1 MKLARKVE
9 KELKN
14 WLNTRTGLLVDGA
27 RQVGK
32 TYSLKEFATE
42 NFDVFI
48 YINLIENKN
57 ALKVLNKSTDS
68 KDFIFRLKSIID
80 TELVDGKTCIFL
92 DEIQEFK
99 DFDFITLSKFLIDE
113 GLYRFIFSGSML
125 GVELNNVKSWP
136 VGYVTSLKM
145 YPLDFEEF
153 CINKGLSKDILN
165 RVKEC
170 YKQKTIVEDYIHEK
184 MMELFRQYIV
194 IGGMPEVVS
203 NYIDGKSLNEL
214 DLIYN
219 SIVNNNRKDIT
230 KYVENDKKLKI
241 KEIYDLIPFE
251 LNKQNKR
258 FILSDIESKSKNA
271 SVTDSFLWIKDAG
284 LAIPVYNTKELS
296 APLMIN
302 ADRNIMKLFMG
313 DVGILNYITLDK
325 ELRLELL
332 KEDISINYGS
342 IYENYVAQE
351 LTAHGFDNIYYYNS
365 KKNGEIDFV
374 IEQYGKVMPI
384 EVKSGKDY
392 KRHSAINNILN
403 IKNYG
408 IDEAIVFNNK
418 NREVKDKVV
427 YLPIYVVSE
436 VQL

>member
-99 DFDFITLSKFLIDE
+99 DYDFITLSKFLIDE

-125 GVELNNVKSWP
+125 GVELNNVESWP
-136 VGYVTSLKM
+136 VGYVTSLRM

-251 LNKQNKR
+251 LNKKNKR

-296 APLMIN
+296 SPLMIN

>member
-42 NFDVFI
+42 NFDVFV

-68 KDFIFRLKSIID
+68 KDFIFRLKSIVD

-136 VGYVTSLKM
+136 VGYVTSLRM

-153 CINKGLSKDILN
+153 CINKGLSKDILD

-184 MMELFRQYIV
+184 MMDLFRQYIV

-296 APLMIN
+296 SPLMIN

-351 LTAHGFDNIYYYNS
+351 LTAHGFDSIYYYNS

-403 IKNYG
+403 INDYG

-436 VQL
+436 V

>member
-136 VGYVTSLKM
+136 VGYVTSLRM

-214 DLIYN
+214 DMIYN
-219 SIVNNNRKDIT
+219 SIVNNNRKDIS

-251 LNKQNKR
+251 LNRQNKR

-296 APLMIN
+296 SPLMIN

-403 IKNYG
+403 INNYG

>member
-136 VGYVTSLKM
+136 VGYVTSLRM

-203 NYIDGKSLNEL
+203 NYIDGKSL
-214 DLIYN
+214 
-219 SIVNNNRKDIT
+219 
-230 KYVENDKKLKI
+230 
-241 KEIYDLIPFE
+241 
-251 LNKQNKR
+251 
-258 FILSDIESKSKNA
+258 
-271 SVTDSFLWIKDAG
+271 
-284 LAIPVYNTKELS
+284 
-296 APLMIN
+296 
-302 ADRNIMKLFMG
+302 
-313 DVGILNYITLDK
+313 
-325 ELRLELL
+325 
-332 KEDISINYGS
+332 
-342 IYENYVAQE
+342 
-351 LTAHGFDNIYYYNS
+351 
-365 KKNGEIDFV
+365 
-374 IEQYGKVMPI
+374 
-384 EVKSGKDY
+384 
-392 KRHSAINNILN
+392 
-403 IKNYG
+403 
-408 IDEAIVFNNK
+408 
-418 NREVKDKVV
+418 
-427 YLPIYVVSE
+427 
-436 VQL
+436 